1 MNSKLKITLYTLM
14 LSVLFIG
21 CSDDDGDSSS
31 TGSGGTSSTA
41 PLTYTFESQFSE
53 GTSSVKYT
61 GQVVRNLLIKD
72 IKAAVAA
79 GGATATDLNV
89 YYENSDENATIATS
103 DSYTASQTTYHE
115 ISDSKLSNKIA
126 SAADNSF
133 PWNPSSNVYGYEMSA
148 PDLIADWFA
157 HVESSGGQE
166 TTDGLR
172 LDQMIAKGLAGMV
185 SYYQGTSVYLHPDK
199 LDGADNSVSANDD
212 YQYTSMEHYWDE
224 SFGYFGASRDY
235 NVLADDDARKTYSD
249 TDADGSI
256 DYTSEFNFDWAAYA
270 AKRDDCDGCDHDGSN
285 GFTEAIMGAYLE
297 GRHLIT
303 TGASV
308 AEVRAQVTIIQ
319 NNWEKVIAAN
329 IVHYINSVIS
339 DIETGSSDMNK
350 HWAEMRA
357 FAVCLQFN
365 YAAMISD
372 SDLQSMASSM
382 GTVPPTDTTGYAAT
396 LESIKDM
403 LGTTYGFT
411 ANDLANW

>member
-1 MNSKLKITLYTLM
+1 MNSRLKITLYTLM

-21 CSDDDGDSSS
+21 CSDDDSSS
-31 TGSGGTSSTA
+31 TGGGGTGSTA
-41 PLTYTFESQFSE
+41 PLTYTFESQFTE
-53 GTSSVKYT
+53 GMSSIKYT

-72 IKAAVAA
+72 IKAAVAD
-79 GGATATDLNV
+79 GGATAADLNV
-89 YYENSDENATIATS
+89 FYKNSDENAMIATS

-115 ISDSKLSNKIA
+115 ISDSKLENKIA
-126 SAADNSF
+126 NAPDNTF
-133 PWNPSSNVYGYEMSA
+133 PWNPSNNVYGYDMSP
-148 PDLIADWFA
+148 PDLIADWFT
-157 HVESSGGQE
+157 HVENSGSQE
-166 TTDGLR
+166 TADGLR

-185 SYYQGTSVYLHPDK
+185 SYYQGTSVYLHPEK
-199 LDGADNSVSANDD
+199 FDGADNTESANDD
-212 YQYTSMEHYWDE
+212 YGYTDMEHYWDE

-235 NVLADDDARKTYSD
+235 NVLADDDARKTYYD

-285 GFTEAIMGAYLE
+285 GFTEGIMGAYLE

-303 TGASV
+303 TGGSV
-308 AEVRAQVTIIQ
+308 AEVRAQATIIQ
-319 NNWEKVIAAN
+319 NHWEKVIAAN
-329 IVHYINSVIS
+329 IVHYINDVIS
-339 DIETGSSDMNK
+339 DIETSDDDMNK

-365 YAAMISD
+365 YNKMISD
-372 SDLQSMASSM
+372 SDLSSM
-382 GTVPPTDTTGYAAT
+382 VASMGDVPPTDTNGYATT
-396 LESIKDM
+396 LGTIKDM